1 MQIEEMYR
9 GSVYTRFLFYVKDQ
23 NSIYEFASQKPE
35 DVEPKLFHD
44 YLIKYP
50 IKVDNSWQET
60 ETSSLEPRI
69 SVPIKSTIESIDE
82 VVTVPAGTFKEC
94 LKIKSIGFAEK
105 VFGKEQVW
113 PPQENVKVERERYIW
128 FASNV
133 GLIKLIFKEKK
144 TSSGGAIGI
153 TLSDF
158 IEIVM
163 QLETFK

>member
-1 MQIEEMYR
+1 M
-9 GSVYTRFLFYVKDQ
+9 G
-23 NSIYEFASQKPE
+23 
-35 DVEPKLFHD
+35 
-44 YLIKYP
+44 
-50 IKVDNSWQET
+50 NSWQEM
-60 ETSSLEPRI
+60 EASSLEPRI

-94 LKIKSIGFAEK
+94 LKIKSIGFAKK
-105 VFGKEQVW
+105 VFREEQTSKVPVW
-113 PPQENVKVERERYIW
+113 PPKENVKVERERYIW
-128 FASNV
+128 FAPNV
-133 GLIKLIFKEKK
+133 GRIKLIFKEKK